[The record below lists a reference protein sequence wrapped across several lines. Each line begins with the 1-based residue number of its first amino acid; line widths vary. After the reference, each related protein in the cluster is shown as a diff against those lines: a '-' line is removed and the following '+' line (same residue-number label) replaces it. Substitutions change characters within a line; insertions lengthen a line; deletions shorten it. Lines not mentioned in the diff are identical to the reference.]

1 MKSIVRR
8 HSLAVA
14 ALAVAVIVPIALFLV
29 GRQSKSL
36 SFSAVARSPLVDVSK
51 PQLTDLEV
59 SYRGEKIQKVESL
72 TLQFENSGNVSVTPS
87 DFEKPMVVI
96 LGKDCRV
103 LSAEVADTSP
113 SSLKPKVSANSA
125 GVSIEPLLL
134 NAHDRFALTV
144 VVSGSAGVP
153 QPYARISGIREVTT
167 IDGQASDLKRTGI
180 FICILFLIGSCLGQY
195 LGGLNWSLATLPLIL
210 PSADLRVG
218 SMLVAILNG
227 AYFGFSLTNTDLP
240 YVQLLIIAMGITF
253 LSIPFFSFAKKRV
266 ATLYSA
272 DATSD
277 G

>member
-1 MKSIVRR
+1 MKKIVTR

-14 ALAVAVIVPIALFLV
+14 ALVLAVIVPVTLYVAA
-29 GRQSKSL
+29 RQSKSL
-36 SFSAVARSPLVDVSK
+36 SFTVVARSPLVDVSQ
-51 PQLTDLEV
+51 PQLANLEV

-72 TLQFENSGNVSVTPS
+72 TLLFENSGNVSIGPR
-87 DFEKPMVVI
+87 DFENPMEVI

-103 LSAEVADTSP
+103 LSAELANTSP
-113 SSLKPKVSANSA
+113 PSIKPKVSHSDTGIAIA
-125 GVSIEPLLL
+125 PLLL
-134 NAHDRFALTV
+134 NANDRFALTIV
-144 VVSGSAGVP
+144 VAGNVGIP
-153 QPYARISGIREVTT
+153 LLDARVAGISEIATVDR
-167 IDGQASDLKRTGI
+167 QAPKLKLTVL

-227 AYFGFSLTNTDLP
+227 AYFGFFLTNTDLP
-240 YVQLLIIAMGITF
+240 YVQLLIIAVGITL

-272 DATSD
+272 DTTTD
-277 G
+277 T